1 MDAKVTDRS
10 ETATTGLTTEHM
22 NNVHKN
28 SAGAGPT
35 VQGIAEARPGHPHVF
50 LEIRFNMVLS
60 SFKYWVLE
68 SSRILPHCGWLNPWK
83 WRITVFPNIA
93 STAGPSTNM
102 DTT

>member
-22 NNVHKN
+22 NSVHRN
-28 SAGAGPT
+28 SAGAGP
-35 VQGIAEARPGHPHVF
+35 GRPHVF